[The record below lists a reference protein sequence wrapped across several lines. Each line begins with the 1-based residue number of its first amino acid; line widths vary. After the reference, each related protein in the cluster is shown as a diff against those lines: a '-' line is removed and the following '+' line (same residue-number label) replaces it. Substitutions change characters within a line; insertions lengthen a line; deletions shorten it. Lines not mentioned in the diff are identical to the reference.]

1 MGWSAF
7 KGPVPQATVEKFG
20 ETYAF
25 SPSVFA
31 VYRDEPTL
39 ITFCNRQPDDE
50 HDFMLVDPNS
60 AVLMNVLLPPLRDTA
75 YVFIFHNEGLS
86 TFYCMVHQPAR
97 SGQILVLSPRG
108 G

>member
-1 MGWSAF
+1 
-7 KGPVPQATVEKFG
+7 
-20 ETYAF
+20 
-25 SPSVFA
+25 VFA

-39 ITFCNRQPDDE
+39 IIFRNLQPDDE

-86 TFYCMVHQPAR
+86 TFYCTMRQPAM